1 LRKEKLIHKII
12 AWYLLAFI
20 TAGNIA
26 SANDSHE
33 DSSGPGESKVAWAA
47 RVIHPPRIDGFPD
60 DSCWTVAKP
69 VNDFVQQWP
78 VEGAPPT
85 EETEVRIVYDKRSI
99 YFCFICYDSEPGKIE
114 ALLSPRDGLH
124 SSDEVQILIDSFFDR
139 RTAFRFG
146 VNALNVKEDFLYT
159 EDTRKDRDWN
169 SVWNSN
175 VRILDYGWVAEIEIP
190 FNCLRFDNKPSYVW
204 GLNLSRKIQRKKE
217 TVQWR
222 MIPES
227 ESGFF
232 VSRFGVLKG
241 LKDIRPP
248 LRLEFLPYG
257 IAQLQDNELM
267 HNDFTS
273 NYGID
278 LKYGPSSNVTLDITL
293 NPEFGTVETDE
304 EKLNLSPF
312 PTYYPEKRPFFL
324 EFQNFFKTGIPL
336 FHSRRIGKPLYNVV
350 EPTTTILSGV
360 RLVGKTE
367 GGLRYGFIETLADQA
382 KYFYLDEDGNG
393 GFDSSEESAYRRRE
407 DAPGEAQ
414 AALTEKLLEPKS
426 NYFLGRVIKEFVN
439 QSSLGIIATATNR
452 KDCLGEYHG
461 SSASYTGGVDWD
473 CRISNDWKF
482 AGQFVGSA
490 TENAARKKEGYGLML
505 NFGKFNAEHL
515 TYGVGCT
522 SYSSDFDVNDLGWL
536 YGNEYGSHSLNAG
549 LELRGRP
556 RSRGIRSFSV
566 NWRLTR
572 SWTDRDLQPL
582 DGKVLGNR
590 FNTRRGQY
598 TGGSMSSG
606 DIAFGGNLVFMNYW
620 SLQGGTR
627 IGYENEE
634 DPYRVSRERDFIFV
648 YPRTG
653 VFYCNI
659 SNHYS
664 SPVNVNIIQ
673 NYGTYRDGTR
683 WKWGVSLRLRPEA
696 RLELFFDAL
705 IDKRWDFSDFHTPIK
720 VADLQTPDKILT
732 LRRTRFESLVFRTSY
747 TLTNRLDFRL
757 FAQYTN
763 FHSRHYK
770 PLDGDRF
777 AIDSPFEASS
787 TLGLHFLT
795 RFEYRPGSYFYLV
808 YRENR
813 FDVPGGDGFGTPDRQ
828 LICKFT
834 YLLKKSYL

>member
-1 LRKEKLIHKII
+1 MNQKSLICKII
-12 AWYLLAFI
+12 AWFLFVFM

-26 SANDSHE
+26 SANDFHE
-33 DSSGPGESKVAWAA
+33 DSPEPEESKVAWAA
-47 RVIHPPRIDGFPD
+47 RVIYPPKIDGYLD
-60 DSCWTVAKP
+60 DSCWTVARP

-78 VEGAPPT
+78 IEGAPPS
-85 EETEVRIVYDKRSI
+85 EETEVRIVYDDRSI
-99 YFCFICYDSEPGKIE
+99 YFCFICYDNEPDKIE
-114 ALLSPRDGLH
+114 AVLSPRDGLH

-146 VNALNVKEDFLYT
+146 VNALNVKEDLLYT

-169 SVWNSN
+169 SVWYSN

-190 FNCLRFDNKPSYVW
+190 FNCLRFDNKPSYTW

-241 LKDIRPP
+241 LKGIKPP
-248 LRLEFLPYG
+248 LRFEFLPYG
-257 IAQLQDNELM
+257 IAQLQDNEVM
-267 HNDFTS
+267 HNDFTR
-273 NYGID
+273 NQGLDI
-278 LKYGPSSNVTLDITL
+278 KYGPSSNITLDITL

-304 EKLNLSPF
+304 EKLNLTPF

-324 EFQNFFKTGIPL
+324 EFQDFFKTGIQL
-336 FHSRRIGKPLYNVV
+336 FHSRRIGKPLHNVV
-350 EPTTTILSGV
+350 NPTTTISGGV

-367 GGLRYGFIETLADQA
+367 GGLRYGFIETLADEE
-382 KYFYLDEDGNG
+382 KYFFLDEDGDG
-393 GFDSSEESAYRRRE
+393 GFNSVEEKAYRRQE
-407 DAPGEAQ
+407 DAPAEERAM
-414 AALTEKLLEPKS
+414 LSENFLEPRS
-426 NYFLGRVIKEFVN
+426 NYFLGRLIKEFKN
-439 QSSLGIIATATNR
+439 QSSLGVVATAANR
-452 KDCLGEYHG
+452 KMAGRDYLV
-461 SSASYTGGVDWD
+461 SSGSYTGGVDWD
-473 CRISNDWKF
+473 YRICNDWKF
-482 AGQFVGSA
+482 AGQLAGSA
-490 TENAARKKEGYGLML
+490 TENAARKKEGYGLVL

-536 YGNEYGSHSLNAG
+536 YGNDYGDHSLNAK

-556 RSRGIRSFSV
+556 RSRGIRSYSV
-566 NWRLTR
+566 HWSLARY
-572 SWTDRDLQPL
+572 WTDRDLQPL
-582 DGKVLGNR
+582 EGKVFGNR
-590 FNTRRGQY
+590 FNTRRGLY

-606 DIAFGGNLVFMNYW
+606 DIVFGGNLEFMNYW

-627 IGYENEE
+627 IGYDNEE
-634 DPYRVSRERDFIFV
+634 DPFRVSRERDFIFV
-648 YPRTG
+648 YPKTA
-653 VFYCNI
+653 VWYCNI

-664 SPVNVNIIQ
+664 SPVNIGIVQ

-683 WKWGVSLRLRPEA
+683 WKGGVSLRLRPEA
-696 RLELFFDAL
+696 KLELFFDAL
-705 IDKRWDFSDFHTPIK
+705 IDKRWDFSDFHTPNE
-720 VADLQTPDKILT
+720 VAGLETSDKILT
-732 LRRTRFESLVFRTSY
+732 LRRTKFESLVFRTSY
-747 TLTNRLDFRL
+747 TMTNKLDFRL
-757 FAQYTN
+757 FTQYTN
-763 FHSRHYK
+763 FHSRRYK
-770 PLDGDRF
+770 PLADDRF
-777 AIDSPFEASS
+777 AIDSPIETSS
-787 TLGLHFLT
+787 TLGLHFVT

-813 FDVPGGDGFGTPDRQ
+813 FDEEDGRGFGRPDRQ